1 MAEFTIEETDPQHPD
16 AIVLQ
21 AALSK
26 TLEALT
32 GSSGTQSFNHDDV
45 KGDGA
50 TFVLARDEN
59 GKAVGCVACRP
70 IGNEV
75 VEIKRLFAVPGN
87 RGAGRALLRH
97 IEAFAR
103 DYGYREAWLETRSS
117 NPTAVEFYLRNGYR
131 IIENYGRYVGQADA
145 VCFAR
150 ALRED
155 DHAERA

>member
-1 MAEFTIEETDPQHPD
+1 MAEFTIEKADPEHPD

-32 GSSGTQSFNHDDV
+32 GSSGAQSFNHSDV
-45 KGDGA
+45 KVEGA
-50 TFVLARDEN
+50 RFLLARDAS
-59 GKAVGCVACRP
+59 GRAVGCVACRP
-70 IGNEV
+70 LEPGI
-75 VEIKRLFAVPGN
+75 VEIKRLFALPCS

-103 DYGYREAWLETRSS
+103 DYGYREAWLETRRS
-117 NPTAVEFYLRNGYR
+117 NPAAVDFYLRNGYR
-131 IIENYGRYVGQADA
+131 IIENYGRYVGQPDA

-150 ALRED
+150 TLGEAEY
-155 DHAERA
+155 AERA